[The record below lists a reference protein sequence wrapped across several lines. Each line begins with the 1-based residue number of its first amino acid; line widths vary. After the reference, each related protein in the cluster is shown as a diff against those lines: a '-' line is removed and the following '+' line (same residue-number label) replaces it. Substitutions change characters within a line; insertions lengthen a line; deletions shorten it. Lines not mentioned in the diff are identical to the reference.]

1 MDLAHFEP
9 LSLGDFPGN
18 LAVTVFTVGCNF
30 RCPYCHNPE
39 LVIPGNDTPTL
50 ECSVFLDFLL
60 HRRGK
65 LDGVCITGGEP
76 TLQNDLPAFIRQIRA
91 LGYKVK
97 LDTNGSNPDM
107 LTRLLNDGLL
117 DYVAMDV
124 KAPPARYGDIVHN
137 SGAFAAVEKS
147 IGILGTHQVSHEFR
161 TTLVPS
167 LLDETDLVAIGSM
180 LPDGSSYVIQNFVPT
195 KTIDA
200 HLLNMH
206 GFSSL
211 ELAGVADIVAR
222 RYPLLRVATRGGN

>member
-9 LSLGDFPGN
+9 LSLGDFPGS
-18 LAVTVFTVGCNF
+18 LAATVFTVGCNF

-39 LVIPGNDTPTL
+39 LVIIGNDTPRL

-60 HRRGK
+60 QRRGK

-91 LGYKVK
+91 LDYKVK

-107 LTRLLNDGLL
+107 LTRLLDDELL

-124 KAPPARYGDIVHN
+124 KAPPLRYGDIVHN
-137 SGAFAAVEKS
+137 SGALAAVEKS
-147 IGILGTHQVSHEFR
+147 IGILATHPVCHEFR

-167 LLDETDLVAIGSM
+167 LLDETDIVAIASM
-180 LPDGSSYVIQNFVPT
+180 LPDGSSYVVQNFVPT
-195 KTIDA
+195 KAIDA
-200 HLLNMH
+200 HLLSMH
-206 GFSSL
+206 GFSSS
-211 ELAGVADIVAR
+211 ELAGVAEVVAG
-222 RYPLLRVATRGGN
+222 RYPLLRVTTRGGN